1 MPGTSIKPHSKH
13 RIFSPYRA
21 SAHSHM
27 SKILLVYIFHVTQ
40 YHSGLKRRPHRN
52 TTQHNRGVKMD
63 YLAITNML
71 CMHGF
76 SVYFEVDLQD
86 KYGLKIL
93 QSKPIWLNDN
103 YLYYDYEI
111 ENKDKSYIIDVYKPR
126 ESIYFHP
133 DPEWLSEY
141 DNISHKAECVE
152 IYRLKDWIKERGYM
166 PMVLLYELA

>member
-52 TTQHNRGVKMD
+52 TTQHNR
-63 YLAITNML
+63 
-71 CMHGF
+71 
-76 SVYFEVDLQD
+76 VDLQD